1 VVALVLRRQSGQYA
15 LMARVRRDDN
25 TLADTPFVNISD
37 DPHAVE
43 VGWQRASAPAAA
55 DGSFQMWIDG
65 VLVATLG
72 GLDTDGRRIDFVRL
86 GAMSV
91 KGGAAGTLYFDKF
104 ESRRRTYIG
113 P

>member
-1 VVALVLRRQSGQYA
+1 VVTLVLRRQAGQYA

-25 TLADTPFVNISD
+25 TLADTPFVNIGD
-37 DPHAVE
+37 APHAVE
-43 VGWQRASAPAAA
+43 MAWQRASGPGAA
-55 DGSFQMWIDG
+55 DGSFQLWVDG
-65 VLVATLG
+65 ALAATLG
-72 GLDTDGRRIDFVRL
+72 GIDTDTRRIDFVRM